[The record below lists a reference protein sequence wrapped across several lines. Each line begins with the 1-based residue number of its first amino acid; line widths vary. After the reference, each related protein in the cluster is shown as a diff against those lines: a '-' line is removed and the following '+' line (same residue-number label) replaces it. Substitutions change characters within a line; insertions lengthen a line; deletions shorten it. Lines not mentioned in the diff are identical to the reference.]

1 MKIFQVVK
9 RDLKILIRSKLS
21 ALIILL
27 GPLLIVSLIGL
38 AFNSSD
44 VNNIK
49 IGTYSSSYSDL
60 GNNLVN
66 ALKGSQFTVINMTSE
81 KECINSIKTQKINV
95 CMIIPGDLKVENN
108 NDTTNSSE
116 IVFYVDNSRINLVYF
131 VISEVSKKVN
141 LQSKEIAKGL
151 TDNILYVLSDSKV
164 KLIDNKDSIQS
175 IKEGTSSINEKAD
188 SITEQMD
195 SFDVSLD
202 TNSLGVNSLINGS
215 LSCGSN
221 CSAEYLDKVETLVNK
236 LNSLKTNVDT
246 VNNAKESILS
256 SAEAIRSESTKTADS
271 LTMLQSDVDSIIA
284 NIDALPIQESDSIVN
299 PIRTTVKPISEDGSN
314 LRFVFPTLIAMVVML
329 VSLLLSST
337 IVIREKK
344 SRAYFRNFITPTNNF
359 TFIIGTFVTCLLILI
374 LQLIVIFVEM
384 YFTSPAQIMAMLNP
398 SLLLIIFLIAM
409 VFILIGML
417 IGYSFQ
423 TEETSTLATFSIAT
437 IFLFLSNT
445 ILPIESI
452 PIGIRWIALFNPF
465 VITDAILKKMILF
478 DFGIL
483 EVLTEIYVLIAYAA
497 LFWSLVYLA
506 RLVNKR
512 RLA

>member
-9 RDLKILIRSKLS
+9 KDLKILIRSKLS

-60 GNNLVN
+60 GNNLIN

-81 KECINSIKTQKINV
+81 KDCIGSIKSQKINV
-95 CMIIPGDLKVENN
+95 CMVLPEDLRADNTNN
-108 NDTTNSSE
+108 SE
-116 IVFYVDNSRINLVYF
+116 IIFYVDNSRINLVYF

-141 LQSKEIAKGL
+141 LQSNEITKGL
-151 TDNILYVLSDSKV
+151 MDNILSVLSDSKI
-164 KLIDNKDSIQS
+164 KLIDNKASVDA
-175 IKEGTSSINEKAD
+175 IKEGYSKINDNAD
-188 SITEQMD
+188 SIVNNLD
-195 SFDVSLD
+195 SLD
-202 TNSLGVNSLINGS
+202 MTLDTTSLGVNSLTNGS
-215 LSCGSN
+215 LSCGTN
-221 CSAEYLDKVETLVNK
+221 CSAEYLDKVQTLVNK
-236 LNSLKTNVDT
+236 INSLKTDVDNV
-246 VNNAKESILS
+246 NSAKEGIKSN
-256 SAEAIRSESTKTADS
+256 AETIRSEIAKTTDS
-271 LTMLQSDVDSIIA
+271 LNTLQTDIDAIIN
-284 NIDALPIQESDSIVN
+284 NIDSLPMQESDSIAN
-299 PIRTTVKPISEDGSN
+299 PIRTSIKPISNETSN

-359 TFIIGTFVTCLLILI
+359 TFIIGTFITCLFILI
-374 LQLIVIFVEM
+374 LQLIVIFTEM
-384 YFTSPAQIMAMLNP
+384 YFTSPTQILAMLNP

-417 IGYSFQ
+417 IGYAFQ

-452 PIGIRWIALFNPF
+452 PLGIRWIALFNPF

-483 EVLTEIYVLIAYAA
+483 EVLTEIYVLVAYAA
-497 LFWSLVYLA
+497 LFWAAVYLA
-506 RLVNKR
+506 RLINKR
-512 RLA
+512 KLA